1 MGPISYTNVTFLL
14 DRKFKVGMSWGQMT
28 YPFAG
33 RRVLHLSTIL
43 ASFILL
49 HLLGVI
55 VGEYFENLGKAF
67 KLALRC
73 ISVAGEGI
81 ACWPKGQGG
90 YGKDVSDLCKKL
102 PTITSSHG
110 LRRLQHGSEM

>member
-67 KLALRC
+67 KLAYAKPLRC

-81 ACWPKGQGG
+81 ARA
-90 YGKDVSDLCKKL
+90 VA
-102 PTITSSHG
+102 SH
-110 LRRLQHGSEM
+110 